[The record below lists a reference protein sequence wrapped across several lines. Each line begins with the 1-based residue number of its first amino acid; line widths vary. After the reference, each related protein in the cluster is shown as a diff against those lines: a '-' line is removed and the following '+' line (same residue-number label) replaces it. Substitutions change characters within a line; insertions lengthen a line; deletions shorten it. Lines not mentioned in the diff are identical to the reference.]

1 MKNIISIVLIGLI
14 FITASCSDVDVL
26 NAPDIK
32 LGVTSKSTSI
42 NSIVAT
48 GQTVTVQY
56 SVTAGAKYSVQ
67 IYEFAGNEPKK
78 TLPFTAE
85 TDIETKVYEFTD
97 LADGIYDLVLTDV
110 SGESV
115 KKPMVIKRTN

>member
-1 MKNIISIVLIGLI
+1 MKNIISIVLISLI
-14 FITASCSDVDVL
+14 FITVSCSDMDVL
-26 NAPDIK
+26 NTPDIK
-32 LGVTSKSTSI
+32 LGVASKSTSI

-67 IYEFAGNEPKK
+67 VYEFAGAEPKK

-97 LADGIYDLVLTDV
+97 LTDGIYDLVLTDV

-115 KKPMVIKRTN
+115 KKPMVIKR